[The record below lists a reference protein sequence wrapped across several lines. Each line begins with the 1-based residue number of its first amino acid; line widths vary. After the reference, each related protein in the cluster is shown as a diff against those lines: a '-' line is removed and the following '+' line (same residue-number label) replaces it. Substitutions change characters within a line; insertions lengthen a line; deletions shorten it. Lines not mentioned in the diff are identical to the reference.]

1 MTDRTDEFIIDAREH
16 LGVVEDSLLSLEKQP
31 AADKASAMIDRCF
44 RSIHTIKGDA
54 GFLGLSRIHELAHAI
69 ESLLS
74 GTKFPVA
81 HRMIELL
88 FSARDRLA
96 ALVDDAYQSSQ
107 VDIQDIIDQLATASA
122 SKRTDAEFDVDLSD
136 WSAKAEGGRLVRRMR
151 EYVAQRNVGDARL
164 QLGPSRLSQ
173 CLPTGP
179 VRWSG
184 VLIKPREE
192 HAPPVFEPFVRETRQ
207 RRSVRLN
214 ADLSAWSRPHQ
225 GVVDAFL
232 KVATAV
238 NVVSGRLTL
247 PVVDL
252 FAVLPSG
259 NVTWTAECEAER
271 SSDQLH
277 KELNCRVTDLDCQGA
292 ATSSRGDTTTSVA
305 ASSSGK
311 SAIPANARTPFNA
324 PAVGALT
331 MPSLTE
337 KSSTLRIQVELLD
350 RMMTL
355 VGELTLVRNQSLL
368 SFSDEDATHRS
379 IIQRLNSV
387 TSELQD
393 VTLRARMQPVG
404 NLFAKF
410 PRMVR
415 DLARQLGKQVDL
427 ELLGRDVELDKSII
441 EQLSDP
447 LMHLIRNSVDHG
459 IEMPAEREAQGK
471 PPAGRIVLSATHEDG
486 QIQIQVRDDG
496 KGIDS
501 AAVRAKALAVQLR
514 TAAELDRM
522 VPRELFSLI
531 LLPGFSTATHVTEV
545 SGRGVGMDVVK
556 TNIEQLEGTI
566 SIDSDVGR
574 GTTMTLKLPLTLAI
588 IRCLIVTVGPNRF
601 AVPQRDL
608 EEVICLHPKASGHIE
623 LAFDTEVYRLRDRLL
638 PIVRFSDVVGHH
650 QRFTAEKKAELL
662 AARTIAVGERPI
674 EYILVLRQGS
684 RRFGLV
690 VDEVRGTQEIVVK
703 PMHPSMKR
711 VNLFAGATIMGD
723 GHVAL
728 IADVDGIVDHA
739 NLSFDSAVETLDER
753 HTARDAAQVH
763 RVLLFEYG
771 PREQFALPLIQI
783 RRVELIHRDR
793 IERAGDHEFVT
804 VDGVSTRI
812 LRLDR
817 LIHTSTL
824 ESDPALMTLILPK
837 FVSLPMGILVSR
849 IVDTESLALDIQQHP
864 DLPDGIL
871 GSAIVRDRLTLFL
884 ELHHLSEKLFGTA
897 GTVSSPGRNS
907 ERTSRRVLLIDDTAF
922 FREVV
927 KRYLVAEGFDVTTAI
942 HGADGLKILSTGR
955 PFDLIV
961 SDIEMP
967 VMDGWEFA
975 REVRRRGIK
984 TPMLALTSLSGEQNE
999 AKAKECGYDGYE
1011 VKLDHDR
1018 LVRKV
1023 SLMSVSQ
1030 ANSN

>member
-1 MTDRTDEFIIDAREH
+1 MTDRIDEFIIDAREH
-16 LGVVEDSLLSLEKQP
+16 LSVVEDSLLSLEKRP
-31 AADKASAMIDRCF
+31 AAEQAWAMIDRCF

-54 GFLGLSRIHELAHAI
+54 GFLGLARIHELAHAM

-74 GTKFPVA
+74 GTEFPVA
-81 HRMIELL
+81 HRLIELL
-88 FSARDRLA
+88 FCARDRLA

-107 VDIQDIIDQLATASA
+107 IEIQDLIDQLAAAASR
-122 SKRTDAEFDVDLSD
+122 KGAEVEFELDLSEQ
-136 WSAKAEGGRLVRRMR
+136 SAKADGGRLIRLIH
-151 EYVAQRNVGDARL
+151 EYVAGRSIVSPRL
-164 QLGPSRLSQ
+164 QIANVQLSQ
-173 CLPTGP
+173 GLPAGP

-184 VLIKPREE
+184 ILIEPHEDNSPLVVKPI
-192 HAPPVFEPFVRETRQ
+192 VRGTLSKRF
-207 RRSVRLN
+207 VRLN
-214 ADLSAWSRPHQ
+214 ADLSAWSRQRH
-225 GVVDAFL
+225 GVVAGIL
-232 KVATAV
+232 KAATAV
-238 NVVSGRLTL
+238 SIVSGRLIL
-247 PVVDL
+247 PRIDL
-252 FAVLPSG
+252 FTVLPQCE
-259 NVTWTAECEAER
+259 VVWTAEGESER
-271 SSDQLH
+271 SNIALRE
-277 KELNCRVTDLDCQGA
+277 ELSCDVLDLDGRG
-292 ATSSRGDTTTSVA
+292 ATSSTDA
-305 ASSSGK
+305 DADASSSE
-311 SAIPANARTPFNA
+311 STAIPAKVRAMVAA
-324 PAVGALT
+324 PAAPVLS

-368 SFSDEDATHRS
+368 AFSDEDATHRS

-415 DLARQLGKQVDL
+415 DLARQLGKQVEI
-427 ELLGRDVELDKSII
+427 ELYGRDVELDKSII

-459 IEMPAEREAQGK
+459 IEMPAERHARGK
-471 PPAGRIVLSATHEDG
+471 SPVGRIVLSATHEDG
-486 QIQIQVRDDG
+486 QIQIEVRDDG

-514 TAAELDRM
+514 TAVELDRM
-522 VPRELFSLI
+522 LPRELYSLI
-531 LLPGFSTATHVTEV
+531 LLPGFSTATQVTEV

-566 SIDSDVGR
+566 SIDSEVGR
-574 GTTMTLKLPLTLAI
+574 GTTITLKLPLTLAI
-588 IRCLIVTVGPNRF
+588 IRCLIVTVGPNRY

-608 EEVICLHPKASGHIE
+608 EEVICLHPKASGRVE

-638 PIVRFSDVVGHH
+638 PIVRFSDVVSYPY
-650 QRFTAEKKAELL
+650 RFTAQKKAELL
-662 AARTIAVGERPI
+662 AARADTDGVKTI

-690 VDEVRGTQEIVVK
+690 VDEVRGTQEVVVK
-703 PMHPSMKR
+703 PMHPAMKR
-711 VNLFAGATIMGD
+711 VSLFAGATIMGD
-723 GHVAL
+723 GRVAL

-739 NLSFDSAVETLDER
+739 NLSFDSAVETVDER
-753 HTARDAAQVH
+753 HSVRDAAQVH

-771 PREQFALPLIQI
+771 PQEQFALPLLQI
-783 RRVELIHRDR
+783 RRVELVRRDR

-817 LIHTSTL
+817 LIHTSAL
-824 ESDPALMTLILPK
+824 ESDPPLMTLILPK
-837 FVSLPMGILVSR
+837 FVAQPMGILVSR
-849 IVDTESLALDIQQHP
+849 IIDTESLALDIQQHP
-864 DLPDGIL
+864 DLPEGIL
-871 GSAIVRDRLTLFL
+871 GSSIVRDRLTLFL
-884 ELHHLSEKLFGTA
+884 ELHHLSEKLFGLSPTA
-897 GTVSSPGRNS
+897 ASTVRGP
-907 ERTSRRVLLIDDTAF
+907 RRLLLIDDTAF

-942 HGADGLKILSTGR
+942 HGADGLKILSSGR

-975 REVRRRGIK
+975 REVRRRGIQ
-984 TPMLALTSLSGEQNE
+984 TTMLALTSLSGEQNE

-1018 LVRKV
+1018 LIRKV
-1023 SLMSVSQ
+1023 NAMSVTQSS
-1030 ANSN
+1030 SN